1 MTDLDASTRVDRAA
15 LVRRAFLELVAERG
29 FHGASMS
36 SVAQRAGVAAGTIYV
51 HYASKDELVLAV
63 YRDVKREL
71 GSAAVA
77 EVDSDTPPRM
87 RFETMWR
94 NVLAHLSADPDRA
107 RFLIQVDAS
116 PYSAPAHADVLADRD
131 DPLMAAA
138 STNDM
143 VEVLVDLPPD
153 VLYDL
158 GFGPAVRLAAS
169 RAGEPPLDEDELAR
183 LVEACWRA
191 ITR

>member
-77 EVDSDTPPRM
+77 TVDSDTPPRM

-116 PYSAPAHADVLADRD
+116 PYSAPAHTDVLADRD

>member
-1 MTDLDASTRVDRAA
+1 
-15 LVRRAFLELVAERG
+15 
-29 FHGASMS
+29 MS

-51 HYASKDELVLAV
+51 HHASKDELVVAV

-77 EVDSDTPPRM
+77 NVDPAGPPPA

-94 NVLAHLSADPDRA
+94 NVLAHLSADPNRA

-116 PYSAPAHADVLADRD
+116 PYFAPAHADVLADRD
-131 DPLMAAA
+131 DPLLAAA
-138 STNDM
+138 STDDM
-143 VEVLVDLPPD
+143 VEVLIDLPPD

>member
-1 MTDLDASTRVDRAA
+1 MSDIAAPAQVDRAA
-15 LVRRAFLELVAERG
+15 LVRQAFLELVAERG

-36 SVAQRAGVAAGTIYV
+36 SVAQRAGVATGTIYV
-51 HYASKDELVLAV
+51 HHASKDELVLAV

-77 EVDSDTPPRM
+77 DVDPADPPPA

-116 PYSAPAHADVLADRD
+116 PYFAPVHTDVPADRD
-131 DPLMAAA
+131 DPLLAAA
-138 STNDM
+138 SATDM
-143 VEVLVDLPPD
+143 VEVLIDLPPD
-153 VLYDL
+153 VVYEL

-183 LVEACWRA
+183 FVNACWRA

>member
-1 MTDLDASTRVDRAA
+1 MRDIAAPTRVDRAA

-51 HYASKDELVLAV
+51 HHASKDELVVAV

-77 EVDSDTPPRM
+77 NVDPAGPPPA

-94 NVLAHLSADPDRA
+94 NVLAHLSADPNRA

-116 PYSAPAHADVLADRD
+116 PYFAPAHADVLADRD
-131 DPLMAAA
+131 DPLLAAA
-138 STNDM
+138 STDDM
-143 VEVLVDLPPD
+143 VEVLIDLPPD